1 MAPILVVQRPLTTL
15 ERALPFA
22 HKPYAIHE
30 RDGTSSPPVVFSEQ
44 KEVLGRLAKKFW
56 PGPLMIYLNQ
66 QQMVGH
72 NDCGGGSKVV
82 PWLFSVKGC
91 SSSGKQYYVGVSN
104 PTHPLTNRLLRE
116 ASSSEPHAPQRVVLA
131 TAVRTNSGGTNRY
144 MTKADDVCSHFA
156 SQFSPD
162 SEPSTK
168 QTQQP
173 QQQDPLVVHVMNG
186 EDKRELFS
194 VPTCQYGKPYPYS
207 LWIDDCARVVYIRGN
222 HSEGIGDTARR
233 QSQPENA
240 TISSTNA
247 ATSGSVAV
255 AVKAVLTSVAS
266 CLSSSSSPST
276 TDDKRLQNRNRVVAA
291 VLRKWK
297 VVDQRTGVV

>member
-15 ERALPFA
+15 ERTLPFA

-56 PGPLMIYLNQ
+56 PGPLIIYLNQ
-66 QQMVGH
+66 QQMVGQ
-72 NDCGGGSKVV
+72 NDCGGGSKVL
-82 PWLFSVKGC
+82 PWLFSVKGN
-91 SSSGKQYYVGVSN
+91 SSGAKQYYVGVAN
-104 PTHPLTNRLLRE
+104 PSHPLTNRILKE

-156 SQFSPD
+156 SQFRPD

-168 QTQQP
+168 QP
-173 QQQDPLVVHVMNG
+173 QQQHPIVVHVMNG

-207 LWIDDCARVVYIRGN
+207 LWIDDCARVVYIRRN
-222 HSEGIGDTARR
+222 HSEGGDDTASR
-233 QSQPENA
+233 QPQPEDA
-240 TISSTNA
+240 TTP
-247 ATSGSVAV
+247 GSVAV
-255 AVKAVLTSVAS
+255 TIKAVLTSMAS

-276 TDDKRLQNRNRVVAA
+276 KDDKRLQNRNRVIAA

-297 VVDQRTGVV
+297 VVDQRTDVV